1 MTRQRLLGR
10 VLLVLFRL
18 SAPLG
23 RPSRAWPGL
32 PTAAAPAS
40 APTAAALAEAAG
52 LAEPGVR
59 RALAALER
67 AGLVDASGPRLTMSG
82 LVVAASLGAASCLA
96 PSAERARR
104 PQLRAAAR
112 TDPAPAA
119 PSARAGA
126 ARATPTQDGPGA
138 AISSAA

>member
-23 RPSRAWPGL
+23 RPPRAWPGL
-32 PTAAAPAS
+32 PEAAAPART
-40 APTAAALAEAAG
+40 PTAAALAEGAG
-52 LAEPGVR
+52 LAEPRVR
-59 RALAALER
+59 QALAALER

-82 LVVAASLGAASCLA
+82 LVVAASLRAASGLA

-104 PQLRAAAR
+104 PQPRAAAR

-119 PSARAGA
+119 PSASACA
-126 ARATPTQDGPGA
+126 ARAIPPQDGLGA